1 MSFEKMEV
9 VNPAE
14 KEASEVLHSLLSVE
28 RRSVDSKE
36 AIIVS
41 IPSDQNGGEYGE
53 GAQWHTPVMGQHS
66 VFEMTTTQN
75 MQQHNYNGHQEQV
88 FNCFIIDFV
97 IENLV
102 NALSHYYFIEPRF
115 ISVVKVAVYNFLF
128 QDSKLA
134 KLLTI
139 SICNYLMASLQ

>member
-41 IPSDQNGGEYGE
+41 IQADQNGGGDYGE
-53 GAQWHTPVMGQHS
+53 SAQWHTPVMGQHS
-66 VFEMTTTQN
+66 VFEMGGSQN

-88 FNCFIIDFV
+88 NKIILFILIF
-97 IENLV
+97 
-102 NALSHYYFIEPRF
+102 FIYVWMKILIIF
-115 ISVVKVAVYNFLF
+115 WTN
-128 QDSKLA
+128 
-134 KLLTI
+134 I
-139 SICNYLMASLQ
+139 SIRQFL

>member
-41 IPSDQNGGEYGE
+41 IPTDQNGGGEYGE

-66 VFEMTTTQN
+66 VFEMGGNQN
-75 MQQHNYNGHQEQV
+75 MQQHSYNGHQEQV
-88 FNCFIIDFV
+88 TK
-97 IENLV
+97 NLE
-102 NALSHYYFIEPRF
+102 ATF
-115 ISVVKVAVYNFLF
+115 
-128 QDSKLA
+128 
-134 KLLTI
+134 
-139 SICNYLMASLQ
+139 

>member
-36 AIIVS
+36 AIIVA
-41 IPSDQNGGEYGE
+41 IPTDQNGGDYGE

-75 MQQHNYNGHQEQV
+75 LQQHGYNGHQEQV
-88 FNCFIIDFV
+88 TFV
-97 IENLV
+97 VVI
-102 NALSHYYFIEPRF
+102 NAMR
-115 ISVVKVAVYNFLF
+115 
-128 QDSKLA
+128 
-134 KLLTI
+134 
-139 SICNYLMASLQ
+139 

>member
-41 IPSDQNGGEYGE
+41 IPSDQNGGGEYGE
-53 GAQWHTPVMGQHS
+53 NAQWHTPVMGQHS
-66 VFEMTTTQN
+66 VFEIGSQN
-75 MQQHNYNGHQEQV
+75 LQQHNYNGHQEQV
-88 FNCFIIDFV
+88 SNLPLYLLIIFYKCKSKQQAGYEK
-97 IENLV
+97 I
-102 NALSHYYFIEPRF
+102 YF
-115 ISVVKVAVYNFLF
+115 
-128 QDSKLA
+128 
-134 KLLTI
+134 
-139 SICNYLMASLQ
+139 SI

>member
-41 IPSDQNGGEYGE
+41 IQQEQNGGEYGE

-66 VFEMTTTQN
+66 VFEMTNQQN
-75 MQQHNYNGHQEQV
+75 MQQHNFNGHQEQV
-88 FNCFIIDFV
+88 
-97 IENLV
+97 
-102 NALSHYYFIEPRF
+102 
-115 ISVVKVAVYNFLF
+115 
-128 QDSKLA
+128 
-134 KLLTI
+134 
-139 SICNYLMASLQ
+139 NYPIYCIL